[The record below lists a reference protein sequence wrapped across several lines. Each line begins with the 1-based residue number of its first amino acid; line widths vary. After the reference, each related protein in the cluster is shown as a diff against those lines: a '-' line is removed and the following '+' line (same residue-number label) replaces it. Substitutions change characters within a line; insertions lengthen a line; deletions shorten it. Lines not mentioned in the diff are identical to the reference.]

1 MFKVISLD
9 SSEMQVELQRDL
21 DQIAKQAI
29 PPELLTN
36 DSFASNPSPLLN
48 LIDVCFV
55 VDHHKFL
62 CHKVNQH

>member
-1 MFKVISLD
+1 
-9 SSEMQVELQRDL
+9 MQVELQRDL

-36 DSFASNPSPLLN
+36 DLFASSPSPLLN